1 MTFKFKKLLH
11 TSAHIFLPLI
21 ALSILSNAN
30 ANNLPM
36 LGDYS
41 SSIVTLN
48 SEYNLGQGIIRK
60 LRSTMPAVN
69 DPITEAY
76 IQDLTWDLAATSQLS
91 DQRLSIIVIDSLSVN
106 AFAAP
111 GGIIGINTGLILTAK
126 AEDELASV
134 ISHELA
140 HLSQRHFAAK
150 LEQQRI
156 NTPFAIASLLTGAL
170 LAAANPE
177 LGSAVI
183 SSSMANQASSALA
196 FSRRNEQEA
205 DRIGML
211 NLARSGYS
219 PDAMPRM
226 FERLLELQR
235 LQGSAPP
242 EFLLTH
248 PASSARVA
256 DTANRAQQMTKEKT
270 LTKSLDFEI
279 IKARLS
285 VKNARKNKQ
294 SLKYF
299 ANQAKDNNSAINIFT
314 LALAAGHFKRYSES
328 ISHFNQLPG
337 RWKKHLL
344 VKLSLAE
351 IHKDNNQLIKAF
363 AIFKQLN
370 AIYPKHFA
378 IQSLYAQTLLAAQ
391 RPEQAVVQLQQ
402 ITQYAEDDANTWYL
416 LAEAHGLAGNKKA
429 LHRARIEY
437 FLLVGQIDRARTQI
451 SYARRE
457 RSLKA
462 NDIYRLDDLEQQIQI
477 VEGYLNTQF

>member
-1 MTFKFKKLLH
+1 MTSKFKKIFH
-11 TSAHIFLPLI
+11 TSAHIFLPI
-21 ALSILSNAN
+21 VALSILSNAN
-30 ANNLPM
+30 ANNLPT

-41 SSIVTLN
+41 SSIVSLN
-48 SEYNLGQGIIRK
+48 SEYNLGQGIIRR
-60 LRSTMPAVN
+60 LRSAVPAVN
-69 DPITEAY
+69 DTMTEAY
-76 IQDLTWDLAATSQLS
+76 IRDLTWDLAATSQLS
-91 DQRLSIIVIDSLSVN
+91 DQRLSVIIIDSLSVN

-140 HLSQRHFAAK
+140 HLSQRHFAAQ
-150 LEQQRI
+150 LEHRRI
-156 NTPFAIASLLTGAL
+156 KTPFAIASLITGAL

-177 LGSAVI
+177 LGSAFI
-183 SSSMANQASSALA
+183 SSSLANQASSALA

-205 DRIGML
+205 DRIGMV

-226 FERLLELQR
+226 FERLLELKR
-235 LQGSAPP
+235 LQGSVPP

-248 PASSARVA
+248 PTSSARVA
-256 DTANRAQQMTKEKT
+256 DTANRAQQITKKKT
-270 LTKSLDFEI
+270 LTKSLDFAI
-279 IKARLS
+279 IKARLT
-285 VKNARKNKQ
+285 VKNARKKKLP
-294 SLKYF
+294 LKYF
-299 ANQAKDNNSAINIFT
+299 ANQVKDNDSAINIFT
-314 LALAAGHFKRYSES
+314 LALAAGHFKRYNES
-328 ISHFNQLPG
+328 ISHFNKLPG

-351 IHKDNNQLIKAF
+351 IHKDNNQLKKAF
-363 AIFKQLN
+363 TIFKQLN
-370 AIYPKHFA
+370 ALYPKHFA
-378 IQSLYAQTLLAAQ
+378 IQSLYAQALLAAQ

-402 ITQYAEDDANTWYL
+402 ITQYAEDDVNTWYL
-416 LAEAHGLAGNKKA
+416 LAEAHGLATNKQA
-429 LHRARIEY
+429 LHRARVEY
-437 FLLVGQIDRARTQI
+437 FLLVGQTERARTQI

-462 NDIYRLDDLEQQIQI
+462 NDIYRLDDLEQQIQT